1 MSNKILS
8 TLNIGNNSYEIDDAF
23 ARQKIEEVD
32 NNLLKINPVYSTN
45 GSVVSFDDGADNL
58 PLDELI
64 VDINPV
70 QDLHGYDHPWIG
82 GGGKNLFE
90 NKFVTSTINGIT
102 ATVDEEGI
110 VTLNG
115 TATGNVVF
123 DIMADT
129 ITLPSKDSYIVSGG
143 ADGGGTNTYRLYFEY
158 YNYTNEAWNGLTCT
172 SADSERPITTDRIR
186 NVKIQ
191 VFNNITCDNVVFKPM
206 IRKAIETD
214 ATFEPYENICPISGW
229 TNMNI
234 QHTGA
239 NVWDEEWELGSL
251 DNTTGEKT
259 NSTVSI
265 RSKNFIPVFPNTQYY
280 FPNMDGYVLQYDKN
294 KQYIDLL
301 RDRNTTPTDPN
312 CYFLMFRLSTNYG
325 MEYKN
330 DYSINYPATIMEYEP
345 YNGMTT
351 PISWESEAGT
361 VYGGSL
367 DVLTGVL
374 TVTDELITIDGATH
388 KMNSKWGETSYGAA
402 LYIQNIGKKGR
413 YSNSISN
420 IFKRVTSS
428 YTVMPLYSF
437 VGSSGADSTITFIFP
452 SGMTVDDANTWLA
465 EMNNNGSPIIVTRTL
480 ETPITY
486 QLTPHEIKTLLG
498 QNNIFTNINSNNILV
513 SYKADMQKC
522 IDNKLNIDE
531 TAHRTTSILYGQ
543 VDATSTSTKFTATI
557 DDVTEYFDGLTILL
571 KNGVVASASGFT
583 IDINE
588 LGAKSVFSSLNLT
601 SKETTAFTV
610 TSILT
615 LIYDS
620 TLDNGNGGWI
630 WYKGENKDTNTIG
643 YAIRTNS
650 KSLPVL
656 SVLNRY
662 RLLFT
667 SADRTHYIPANNSNS
682 TNTTSIRDVC
692 QEKID
697 PFGDIVYYGTT
708 STIQPENRPAPSTLW
723 LQNSF
728 SLGYSFNRT
737 GQALTLELW
746 KPVYIKATP
755 YVDGSAIIDADEPY
769 VQDLP
774 TTDDGKIYIYLGV
787 AYNTASVELS
797 LHHPVYYCYNGV
809 IRPWLGFTDS
819 EHAQDI
825 VSSVNGKTGTITLT
839 AEDVGAMEGMTIL
852 SYGHSTWAEFLE
864 AYEANRIV
872 YCKASISS
880 DPSTGQQGRMA
891 FLAYVQYQRQGYS
904 DKAEFQYYRSVST
917 HTDAQQGDQV
927 FCYSL
932 SPINGGTW
940 SVETRQASSRVV
952 AGTGLASIYTQD
964 KVTLSLD
971 ADYKSKID
979 TLWADYQSR
988 IGQ

>member
-1 MSNKILS
+1 MNNKILS

-32 NNLLKINPVYSTN
+32 NNLLKINPVYSTS

-82 GGGKNLFE
+82 GGGKNLFDKEKPLVEGKYISNDGSIQNMSGYEYSDYYTPVEANTTYIFSCTYFGSGYNTISFYDE
-90 NKFVTSTINGIT
+90 NKTFLGRLVPPTSQTGASFTTPQDCAYIRFNMGRETILSTLQLEKGSV
-102 ATVDEEGI
+102 ATD
-110 VTLNG
+110 
-115 TATGNVVF
+115 
-123 DIMADT
+123 
-129 ITLPSKDSYIVSGG
+129 Y
-143 ADGGGTNTYRLYFEY
+143 
-158 YNYTNEAWNGLTCT
+158 
-172 SADSERPITTDRIR
+172 
-186 NVKIQ
+186 
-191 VFNNITCDNVVFKPM
+191 
-206 IRKAIETD
+206 
-214 ATFEPYENICPISGW
+214 EPYENICPITGW
-229 TNMNI
+229 TGMNI
-234 QHTGA
+234 QRCGK
-239 NVWDEEWELGSL
+239 NVLRLPTYEEIIASPMYNSYKNFKIRVKPDTDYYL
-251 DNTTGEKT
+251 
-259 NSTVSI
+259 STV
-265 RSKNFIPVFPNTQYY
+265 Y
-280 FPNMDGYVLQYDKN
+280 L
-294 KQYIDLL
+294 
-301 RDRNTTPTDPN
+301 
-312 CYFLMFRLSTNYG
+312 
-325 MEYKN
+325 N
-330 DYSINYPATIMEYEP
+330 DYSDKTCLALISPTVGNASWRSIAHTSQGAKNGVVHSTADGVLYLNTYSVSQTTWENLTSNVLVQLEEGTTATDYEP
-345 YNGMTT
+345 YNGIEI

-361 VYGGSL
+361 IYGGNL
-367 DVLTGVL
+367 NVLTGVL

-388 KMNSKWGETSYGAA
+388 KMNNKWGETSYGAA
-402 LYIQNIGKKGR
+402 LYTQNIGEKGR

-437 VGSSGADSTITFIFP
+437 VGNSGVDSTITFIFP

-486 QLTPHEIKTLLG
+486 QLTPHEVKTFLD
-498 QNNIFTNINSNNILV
+498 QNNIFTNINSKNILV
-513 SYKADMQKC
+513 SYKADIQKC

-557 DDVTEYFDGLTILL
+557 DGITEYFDGLTILL

-583 IDINE
+583 IDING
-588 LGAKSVFSSLNLT
+588 LGGKSVFSSLNIT
-601 SKETTAFTV
+601 SKETTAFTT
-610 TSILT
+610 TSVLT

-630 WYKGENKDTNTIG
+630 WYKGQDKDTNTIG

-650 KSLPVL
+650 KSLPL
-656 SVLNRY
+656 SSILYRY

-682 TNTTSIRDVC
+682 TNTTSICDVC

-708 STIQPENRPAPSTLW
+708 TTIQPENRPSPSTLW
-723 LQNSF
+723 LQNAL

-746 KPVYIKATP
+746 KPVYVKATP

-774 TTDDGKIYIYLGV
+774 ITDDGKIYIYLGV

-797 LHHPVYYCYNGV
+797 LHHPIYYCYNGV

-825 VSSVNGKTGTITLT
+825 VSSVNGKTGTVTLT
-839 AEDVGAMEGMTIL
+839 AEDIGAMEGMTIL

-872 YCKASISS
+872 YCKASINSN
-880 DPSTGQQGRMA
+880 PSTGQQGRMA

-952 AGTGLASIYTQD
+952 AGTGLSSAYTTD

-979 TLWADYQSR
+979 TLWTDYQSR

>member
-1 MSNKILS
+1 MNNKILS

-32 NNLLKINPVYSTN
+32 NNLLKINPVYSTS

-58 PLDELI
+58 PLEELI

-82 GGGKNLFE
+82 GGGKNLLKNE
-90 NKFVTSTINGIT
+90 LVTSTISGIT

-115 TATGNVVF
+115 TATEVINFKVTT
-123 DIMADT
+123 DI
-129 ITLPSKDSYIVSGG
+129 IVLPSKDSYIISGG
-143 ADGGGTNTYRLYFEY
+143 ADGGGTDTYRLYFEY
-158 YNYTNEAWNGLTCT
+158 YNYDNEEWNGTTCNST
-172 SADSERPITTDRIR
+172 NQERVITTDQFR
-186 NVKIQ
+186 NFKIQ
-191 VFNNITCDNVVFKPM
+191 IFKDAVCDNVVFKPM
-206 IRKAIETD
+206 LRKATETD

-234 QHTGA
+234 QHTGV

-294 KQYIDLL
+294 KQYIGLL
-301 RDRNTTPTDPN
+301 TNRNTAPTDPN

-325 MEYKN
+325 IEYKN

-345 YNGMTT
+345 YNGMTI
-351 PISWESEAGT
+351 PISWESEAET

-367 DVLTGVL
+367 DILTGVL
-374 TVTDELITIDGATH
+374 TVDKAVITATEFYSYVSSDLTYGRVVLPNALPTVSVATDYITSKFPID
-388 KMNSKWGETSYGAA
+388 KSAA
-402 LYIQNIGKKGR
+402 ENTTR
-413 YSNSISN
+413 
-420 IFKRVTSS
+420 RV
-428 YTVMPLYSF
+428 
-437 VGSSGADSTITFIFP
+437 SGYAYFYFPAGTTREHAESVVNGMQIVYPIADP
-452 SGMTVDDANTWLA
+452 A
-465 EMNNNGSPIIVTRTL
+465 
-480 ETPITY
+480 TY
-486 QLTPHEIKTLLG
+486 QLTPHEVKSLLG
-498 QNNIFTNINSNNILV
+498 QNNIFTDINSNNILV
-513 SYKADMQKC
+513 SYKANIQKC

-557 DDVTEYFDGLTILL
+557 DGITEYFDGLTILL

-583 IDINE
+583 IDING
-588 LGAKSVFSSLNLT
+588 LGAKSVFSSLNIT

-620 TLDNGNGGWI
+620 TLDDGNGGWI
-630 WYKGENKDTNTIG
+630 WYKGQDKDTNTVG
-643 YAIRTNS
+643 YCIRTNS
-650 KSLPVL
+650 KSLPL
-656 SVLNRY
+656 SSISYGY

-697 PFGDIVYYGTT
+697 PFGDIIYYGTT
-708 STIQPENRPAPSTLW
+708 TIIQPENRPNVTTLW
-723 LQNSF
+723 LQNAF

-737 GQALTLELW
+737 GQALMLELW

-755 YVDGSAIIDADEPY
+755 YSDGSAIIDADEPY
-769 VQDLP
+769 VQNLP
-774 TTDDGKIYIYLGV
+774 TTDDEKIYIYLGV
-787 AYNTASVELS
+787 AYNTTLVELS

-819 EHAQDI
+819 DI

-852 SYGHSTWAEFLE
+852 SYGHSTWDEFLE

-872 YCKASISS
+872 YCKASSKTN
-880 DPSTGQQGRMA
+880 PATGLQGRMA
-891 FLAYVQYQRQGYS
+891 FFAYVQFTSQGYS
-904 DKAEFQYYRSVST
+904 TSKAEFQYYRSVFL

-932 SPINGGTW
+932 RPENGGTW
-940 SVETRQASSRVV
+940 SVEVRQASSRVI
-952 AGTGLASIYTQD
+952 AGTGLSSAYTTD
-964 KVTLSLD
+964 KLTLSLD
-971 ADYKSKID
+971 ADYKDKID
-979 TLWADYQSR
+979 TLWADYQSAL
-988 IGQ
+988 IVLDGGE